1 MRVFLLGFLAL
12 ACLWGL
18 SSCGVHPQSVQSNS
32 GGVASGISDGA
43 DSAFAA
49 QKVDVDF
56 VAAWSRFQKGDRS
69 GSGNYLDK
77 ASTTLR
83 SQGGNPSTIQGLAS
97 RVKSGAHVSESEFE
111 QTFAGSH
118 RAMAQVRR
126 TQADQYLLA
135 QKEQAAGVSMEAMA
149 YHTER
154 SAEWS
159 GQPLTAQE
167 QEEVSNLRKVGGA
180 LRTGSGYLVKGSGYV
195 VQGTGW
201 VLGKGFSLLTKGGE
215 RTQGRTG
222 SVIRGTGRGGE
233 TGSGWIKGAG
243 TGIGRFGDWI
253 LRR

>member
-1 MRVFLLGFLAL
+1 MGLY
-12 ACLWGL
+12 CLT
-18 SSCGVHPQSVQSNS
+18 SCGGKGQSASSV
-32 GGVASGISDGA
+32 GGGAGGANGASV
-43 DSAFAA
+43 AFAA

-56 VAAWSRFQKGDRS
+56 VSAWSRYQKGDKPGTGR
-69 GSGNYLDK
+69 YLDK
-77 ASTTLR
+77 AATTLR
-83 SQGGNPSTIQGLAS
+83 QQGGNPSAIQGLAS
-97 RVKSGAHVSESEFE
+97 RVKSGSSVSEREFE

-118 RAMAQVRR
+118 TAMATVRR
-126 TQADQYLLA
+126 DQAGQYLA
-135 QKEQAAGVSMEAMA
+135 QNNEQAAGSSMEAMA

-159 GQPLTAQE
+159 GQPLTVQ
-167 QEEVSNLRKVGGA
+167 QKEEVSNLRRVGGA

-215 RTQGRTG
+215 RTVGRTG

-243 TGIGRFGDWI
+243 SGIGRFGDWI

>member
-1 MRVFLLGFLAL
+1 MKKILILLIAVVG
-12 ACLWGL
+12 LWGL
-18 SSCGVHPQSVQSNS
+18 TSCGVAPRGSVSTAGGGNDA
-32 GGVASGISDGA
+32 GVA
-43 DSAFAA
+43 FAT

-56 VAAWSRFQKGDRS
+56 VAAWSRYQRGDKGGASR
-69 GSGNYLDK
+69 YLDRA
-77 ASTTLR
+77 ASTLR
-83 SQGGNPSTIQGLAS
+83 QQGGNPANIQTLAS
-97 RVKSGAHVSESEFE
+97 RVKSGNQVSESEFE

-118 RAMAQVRR
+118 RAIAIVLRN
-126 TQADQYLLA
+126 QADQQLS
-135 QKEQAAGVSMEAMA
+135 QNNEQAAGVSMEAIA

-159 GQPLTAQE
+159 GQPLSPAQ
-167 QEEVSNLRKVGGA
+167 QQEVSNLRRVGGA

-201 VLGKGFSLLTKGGE
+201 VLGKGFNLLTRGGE

-233 TGSGWIKGAG
+233 TGSRWIEGAG
-243 TGIGRFGDWI
+243 GGLRRFGDWI